1 MCPAKWYERLELSYS
16 PAVLLFDESG
26 REVMRIDSET
36 KRYRMQGSLQLVLE
50 KDYLQKGTQLQRW
63 RRERAR
69 ELFQQIK

>member
-1 MCPAKWYERLELSYS
+1 
-16 PAVLLFDESG
+16 
-26 REVMRIDSET
+26 MRIDSES

-69 ELFQQIK
+69 ELFQQIN